1 MADIQRIIDD
11 HVAVVRALADLAPR
25 IERAAEAVVDCLE
38 EGGKILWMGNGGSAA
53 DAQHMAAEIVGR
65 FVRER
70 PGLPSLALTVDTSIL
85 TAVGNDYGY
94 EEVFARQI
102 QALGD
107 PGDVVIA
114 ISTSGNSPN
123 VLRGLE
129 EARALS
135 IYSVGLTG
143 EGGGKMAEAVDL
155 LIDVPSKM
163 TARIQE
169 AHLLI
174 EHAICESVDEAFAGE

>member
-1 MADIQRIIDD
+1 MIDVRRSLAE
-11 HVAVVRALADLAPR
+11 HVSVITGLDSLVDR
-25 IERAAEAVVDCLE
+25 IEDAANRVVHCLQ
-38 EGGKILWMGNGGSAA
+38 EGGKVLWMGNGGSAA

-65 FVRER
+65 FVKER
-70 PGLPSLALTVDTSIL
+70 PGLPSIALTVDTSIL

-107 PGDVVIA
+107 PGDLVVA
-114 ISTSGNSPN
+114 ISTSGNSAN
-123 VLRGLE
+123 ILKGLAV
-129 EARALS
+129 ARDLS
-135 IYSVGLTG
+135 MVSIGLTG
-143 EGGGKMAEAVDL
+143 EGGGQMAAAVDL
-155 LIDVPSKM
+155 LIDVPARM

-174 EHAICESVDEAFAGE
+174 EHIFCEAVDSAFA

>member
-1 MADIQRIIDD
+1 
-11 HVAVVRALADLAPR
+11 
-25 IERAAEAVVDCLE
+25 
-38 EGGKILWMGNGGSAA
+38 
-53 DAQHMAAEIVGR
+53 MAAEIVGR
-65 FVRER
+65 FVKER
-70 PGLPSLALTVDTSIL
+70 PGLPSIALTVDTSIL

-94 EEVFARQI
+94 DQVFARQI

-123 VLRGLE
+123 VVKALE
-129 EARALS
+129 VARDLS
-135 IYSVGLTG
+135 MVSIGLTG
-143 EGGGKMAEAVDL
+143 EGGGKMADAVDL

-174 EHAICESVDEAFAGE
+174 EHILCEAVDAAFAD